1 MKPAEYWRKR
11 AEINARSEH
20 TKADTY
26 INELAK
32 EYRKSVNTIVR
43 DIEAFY
49 ARYAS
54 ENQVSML
61 DAKRQLEKGELAEF
75 KMTLEDFTAK
85 AKDNA
90 DGRWTQQLNNV
101 YYRTRISR
109 YEALLTQIRHELEML
124 TGRQQVGFRGLLSGN
139 YTDSYY
145 RTLFDIQKGT
155 GFGATFATVDD
166 DRLEKVLYTDWAG
179 SNFSKRIWGDR
190 DKLAREL
197 QTNLSQA
204 FIRGDSL
211 DKVVKTLRDRFDVS
225 RSNAARLVRTE
236 SAHIAAEGTYDGYK
250 ASGVVKQYQFL
261 ATLDLR
267 TSETCRSMDDRIF
280 DLPDK
285 EVGINWP
292 PLHANCRSTTV
303 AYFNDDE
310 DAGERIARDLDGKTY
325 TVPGNMKYA
334 DWYQKHVVERY
345 GAAEAEA
352 AQKKVTNES
361 SDKAQFERYK
371 KILGSDAPK
380 SFSAFQDLKYT
391 DGEGWRRLNAD
402 YRKLNAYDKITAN
415 EPQITDDLQEISN
428 LTGTEMVG
436 LEYRLKTKASY
447 LRKVNSD
454 SKNSLDAKVIGET
467 ISGTNDVIR
476 YTYQAAGDKLVESYF
491 SVVREM
497 EAKGY
502 STFKLKNTWRD
513 KRNPYRGINAIF
525 TSPSG
530 QRFEVQFH
538 TPESFDLK
546 NGPLHQLYEEFRLD
560 STPPERRAELTR
572 EMFALSSK
580 LAVPKDID
588 QIK

>member
-11 AEINARSEH
+11 AEINARAEH
-20 TKADTY
+20 AKADLY
-26 INELAK
+26 INQQAK
-32 EYRKSVNTIVR
+32 EYRKSVNTIIR

-49 ARYAS
+49 GRYAD
-54 ENQVSML
+54 ENQVSLLEAKKQL
-61 DAKRQLEKGELAEF
+61 DKGELAEF
-75 KMTLEDFTAK
+75 KMTLEEFTAK

-124 TGRQQVGFRGLLSGN
+124 TGRQQTGFLGLLSGN
-139 YTDSYY
+139 YTESYY
-145 RTLFDIQKGT
+145 WTLFDIQKGT
-155 GFGATFATVDD
+155 GLGTTFALVDD
-166 DRLEKVLYTDWAG
+166 RQLEKALYTDWAG
-179 SNFSKRIWGDR
+179 SNFSKRIWGNR
-190 DKLAREL
+190 DKLAREI

-211 DKVVKTLRDRFDVS
+211 DKVVLSLRDRFDVS
-225 RSNAARLVRTE
+225 KSNAARLVRTE
-236 SAHIAAEGTYDGYK
+236 SAHIAAEATYDGYK
-250 ASGVVKQYQFL
+250 SSGVVKQYQFL

-267 TSETCRSMDDRIF
+267 TSETCRGMDDRIF
-280 DLPDK
+280 SLSDK
-285 EVGINWP
+285 EVGVNWP

-303 AYFNDDE
+303 AYFDDE
-310 DAGERIARDLDGKTY
+310 DSGERIARDLDGTSY
-325 TVPGNMKYA
+325 YVPENMKYSE
-334 DWYQKHVVERY
+334 WYQKHVIDRY
-345 GAAEAEA
+345 GAEAAEV
-352 AQKKVTNES
+352 AQKKITNQS
-361 SDKAQFERYK
+361 SDKAQFDRYK

-380 SFSAFQDLKYT
+380 SLSAFQDLKYT
-391 DGEGWRRLNAD
+391 DSEGWLRLNAD

-415 EPQITDDLQEISN
+415 EPQITTDLQEISN
-428 LTGTEMVG
+428 RTGAELVG
-436 LEYRLKTKASY
+436 LEYRLKTKESY

-476 YTYQAAGDKLVESYF
+476 YTYQASGDKLVESYF
-491 SVVREM
+491 SVLSEM

-525 TSPSG
+525 TSSSG

-546 NGPLHQLYEEFRLD
+546 NGQLHKLYEEFRLD
-560 STPPERRAELTR
+560 STPPERRGELTR
-572 EMFALSSK
+572 EMFALSAS
-580 LAVPKDID
+580 LEVPKDID
-588 QIK
+588 NIK